1 MRGGDQNF
9 AGAIPRA
16 GDVRGRALER
26 NRENYG
32 SCAVEGRSLRK
43 RPAECQRLDMVV
55 LHWTLAHSVSWNAS
69 HETDLPS
76 ISISRWLGSM
86 LGLLRFAASADELR
100 ASAVARIGSASVAS
114 ACTVTCAASA
124 ASLPQLCASSS
135 DEPDAPPK
143 CGTSVTICSAYR
155 CPPTRLS

>member
-1 MRGGDQNF
+1 MRGGDENF
-9 AGAIPRA
+9 ARAIPRA
-16 GDVRGRALER
+16 GHVGGGALER
-26 NRENYG
+26 NRKDHG
-32 SCAVEGRSLRK
+32 FRAVEGRSLGE
-43 RPAECQRLDMVV
+43 RPTECQRLDMVV

-86 LGLLRFAASADELR
+86 LGLLRLAASADELR

-143 CGTSVTICSAYR
+143 WGTSVTI
-155 CPPTRLS
+155 